1 MSDRLLNNIRSPR
14 DLHGLSSAELRR
26 LGQEIRAVVT
36 ETVAARGGHLASNL
50 GVVDLTI
57 ALHRTFDFS
66 RDHLVL
72 DVGHQCY
79 AHKILTGRLA
89 GFAGLRTAG
98 GVSGFPN
105 PAESPYDLFQ
115 TGHAGTS
122 ISTALGL
129 ALAEQ
134 RAGSDVQT
142 VAVVGDGAM
151 ATGLALEGLNHAG
164 DIEANL
170 LVILNDNQMAISP
183 TVGALAR
190 YLTAVRTTPAYD
202 NLKQE
207 VREMLDRIPLGG
219 PISQAIH
226 RFKDAMKDAMV
237 PDHALEHF
245 GFRCFGPVDG
255 HNIDALLEAIEEM
268 KGLEGPRLLH
278 IHTQKGYGFAP
289 AAEKPEAWHSAKPFT
304 EQNGEVVVQP
314 EAAETTTWTDA
325 AMDELIE
332 RASRDER
339 IVAITAAMPEGTG
352 LVRFAHRFADRF
364 FDVGICE
371 QHAVALAAGL
381 ARGGLRPVVGIY
393 STFLQRAYDQLFHEV
408 ALQGLPVVFL
418 VDRAGLVGE
427 DGPTHHG
434 LYDVA
439 YFRHL
444 PAFTLA
450 APADRAEL
458 AGMLRLALAAEGPWA
473 IRYPRDRT
481 PAESLSEQEVEVG
494 RAAILREGDDGAI
507 LAYGAVAKVA
517 VEAADRLAG
526 DGTRVTVVSARFAKP
541 IDSECVASLLDAQ
554 PWVLTLEDH
563 TAPGGFGSAALE
575 AAEALG
581 LDAKKI
587 HLAAVPDAFVA
598 HDTRAVQ
605 LEAAGL
611 TAGRI
616 VERVRT
622 LAQEG

>member
-1 MSDRLLNNIRSPR
+1 MPDSKILQTITSP
-14 DLHGLSSAELRR
+14 HQLRR
-26 LGQEIRAVVT
+26 LDEAQLQQLADEIRQT
-36 ETVAARGGHLASNL
+36 IIQTVSKRGGHLASNL
-50 GVVDLTI
+50 GIVDLTI

-142 VAVVGDGAM
+142 VAVVGDGAI

-170 LVILNDNQMAISP
+170 LVILNDNHMAISP

-207 VREMLDRIPLGG
+207 VREMLDRMPFGG

-289 AAEKPEAWHSAKPFT
+289 AAEKPEAWHSAKPFA

-314 EAAETTTWTDA
+314 EAAETPTWTDA
-325 AMDELIE
+325 AVDELIE
-332 RASRDER
+332 RAGRDER

-352 LVRFAHRFADRF
+352 LIRFAHRFADRF

-371 QHAVALAAGL
+371 QHAVTFAAGL
-381 ARGGLRPVVGIY
+381 ATQGFIPVVAIY
-393 STFLQRAYDQLFHEV
+393 STFLQRGFDQVIH
-408 ALQGLPVVFL
+408 
-418 VDRAGLVGE
+418 
-427 DGPTHHG
+427 
-434 LYDVA
+434 DV
-439 YFRHL
+439 
-444 PAFTLA
+444 
-450 APADRAEL
+450 
-458 AGMLRLALAAEGPWA
+458 
-473 IRYPRDRT
+473 
-481 PAESLSEQEVEVG
+481 
-494 RAAILREGDDGAI
+494 
-507 LAYGAVAKVA
+507 
-517 VEAADRLAG
+517 
-526 DGTRVTVVSARFAKP
+526 
-541 IDSECVASLLDAQ
+541 
-554 PWVLTLEDH
+554 
-563 TAPGGFGSAALE
+563 
-575 AAEALG
+575 
-581 LDAKKI
+581 
-587 HLAAVPDAFVA
+587 
-598 HDTRAVQ
+598 
-605 LEAAGL
+605 
-611 TAGRI
+611 
-616 VERVRT
+616 
-622 LAQEG
+622 

>member
-1 MSDRLLNNIRSPR
+1 MSDQLLNNIRSPK
-14 DLHGLSSAELRR
+14 DLHGLSTAELRR

-50 GVVDLTI
+50 GIVDLTI

-89 GFAGLRTAG
+89 GFAGLRTAD

-134 RAGSDVQT
+134 QAGSDVQT

-207 VREMLDRIPLGG
+207 VREMLDRMPFGA
-219 PISQAIH
+219 PVSQAIH

-278 IHTQKGYGFAP
+278 VHTQKGYGFAP

-314 EAAETTTWTDA
+314 EAAETPTWTDA
-325 AMDELIE
+325 AVDELIE
-332 RASRDER
+332 RAGRDER

-458 AGMLRLALAAEGPWA
+458 AGMLRLALTAEGPWA

-481 PAESLSEQEVEVG
+481 PAEALSEQEVEVG
-494 RAAILREGDDGAI
+494 RAAILREGDAGAI
-507 LAYGAVAKVA
+507 LAYGAVAQVA
-517 VEAADRLAG
+517 LEAADRLAG
-526 DGTRVTVVSARFAKP
+526 DGTRVAVVSARFAKP

-587 HLAAVPDAFVA
+587 HLAAVPDALVA
-598 HDTRAVQ
+598 HDTRAAQ

-611 TAGRI
+611 TAERI